1 MEDQKSL
8 FEINVDDS
16 ASREI
21 GELSRWSKLF
31 GIIILCLLGLS
42 VLFVLF
48 AWDKLLA
55 TLAEQSPESANIFA
69 GTMAVVGLIIVAV
82 VGIMMFFLFRSANRI
97 RTSLQTKDQLLFNN
111 GLNDLKTYFV
121 FMGVF
126 GIISL
131 VSNLLSLF

>member
-1 MEDQKSL
+1 MEEQNSL
-8 FEINVDDS
+8 FEINVDES
-16 ASREI
+16 ATREI

-31 GIIILCLLGLS
+31 GIIILCLMGLA

-48 AWDKLLA
+48 AWDRLLD
-55 TLAEQSPESANIFA
+55 TMAEQSPEGANIFA
-69 GTMAVVGLIIVAV
+69 GTMAVVGIIILAV
-82 VGIMMFFLFRSANRI
+82 VGIMMFFLIRSANRI
-97 RTSLQTKDQLLFNN
+97 RTSLQTKDQGLFNS

-131 VSNLLSLF
+131 VSNLLSTF